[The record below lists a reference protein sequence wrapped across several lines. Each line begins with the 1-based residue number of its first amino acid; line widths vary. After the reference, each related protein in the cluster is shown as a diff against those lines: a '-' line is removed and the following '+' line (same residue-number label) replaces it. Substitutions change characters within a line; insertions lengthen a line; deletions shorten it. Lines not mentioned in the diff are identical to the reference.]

1 MSLDQFLTDATALMQ
16 RIGALATTLLTVGGV
31 VGQVIDKGKHLI
43 TVLIKPKPDK
53 PADATASAA
62 ADAGLAPI
70 EAGPITTK
78 SEVAILVDINRR
90 MLIDV
95 GRYLDEQQIDADL
108 IVVTND
114 VTYGDRVKFL
124 DPAQPAEWEE
134 LVREFNTALGKIKR
148 AVGRAKLH
156 LFLTTP
162 LPLALALG
170 ALLGTVDENTI
181 VYHWEKGTYW
191 PVIAL
196 SRDLRK

>member
-1 MSLDQFLTDATALMQ
+1 MSLDQFLTDANTLMQ
-16 RIGALATTLLTVGGV
+16 QIGALATTLLTVGGV
-31 VGQVIDKGKHLI
+31 VGQVIDRGKHLI

-53 PADATASAA
+53 SAEPVQPADTE
-62 ADAGLAPI
+62 LAPL

-90 MLIDV
+90 ILIDV

-114 VTYGDRVKFL
+114 ATYGDRVKFL

-134 LVREFNTALGKIKR
+134 LAREFNMALGKIKR
-148 AVGRAKLH
+148 AVGSAKLH
-156 LFLTTP
+156 IFLSTP

-170 ALLGTVDENTI
+170 ALMGTVDENTI
-181 VYHWEKGTYW
+181 VYHWENRTYW